1 MLAAIL
7 AGEVQMMSDSS
18 ITSLP
23 HIQAGKLRPLAVPLT
38 QRFSKLPDVPT
49 TAEAGYPKLLAP
61 FWLGVV
67 APSGT
72 PPAIVDKLN
81 AAFRDSLAPPETR
94 ARLANLGAEIR
105 TGTPAEFGKMLADE
119 LMQWTAVAK
128 AANIRVD

>member
-49 TAEAGYPKLLAP
+49 TAEVGYPKLLAP
-61 FWLGVV
+61 FWLGVG
-67 APSGT
+67 APAGT
-72 PPAIVDKLN
+72 PPDIIAKLN
-81 AAFRDSLAPPETR
+81 AAFRDSLSPPETR
-94 ARLANLGAEIR
+94 TRLENLGAEIKI
-105 TGTPAEFGKMLADE
+105 GTAADFGKMIADE
-119 LMQWTAVAK
+119 LARWTAVAK
-128 AANIRVD
+128 AANIQVD

>member
-61 FWLGVV
+61 SWLGVV
-67 APSGT
+67 APAGT
-72 PPAIVDKLN
+72 PPDIIAKLN
-81 AAFRDSLAPPETR
+81 AAFRDSLTPPDTR
-94 ARLANLGAEIR
+94 ARLEALGAEIR
-105 TGTPAEFGKMLADE
+105 IGTAADFGRMIADE
-119 LMQWTAVAK
+119 LARWTGVAK
-128 AANIRVD
+128 AANIQVD